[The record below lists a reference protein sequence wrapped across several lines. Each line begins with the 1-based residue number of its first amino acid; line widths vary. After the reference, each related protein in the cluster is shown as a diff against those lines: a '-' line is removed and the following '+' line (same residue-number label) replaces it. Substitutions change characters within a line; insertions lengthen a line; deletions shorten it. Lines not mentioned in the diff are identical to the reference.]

1 MTSAETSAA
10 TAVDPTRLFARVFG
24 VVLLLVGILGL
35 VLGDKLL
42 FGILNIDLVEDI
54 IHVASGLLLLYVGFA
69 ASAPVAKA
77 LVVGLGVVYLI
88 VTSLGFF
95 APAFIETLNPSGYTI
110 VDNLIHLLVGTLAI
124 GAALLV
130 KPSGPRAPRGPK
142 PPKKAW
148 GMP

>member
-1 MTSAETSAA
+1 MTSAHMSA
-10 TAVDPTRLFARVFG
+10 TTGVDPVRLFARVFG

-54 IHVASGLLLLYVGFA
+54 IHVASGSLLLYVGFA
-69 ASAPVAKA
+69 ASAPIAKA

-88 VTSLGFF
+88 VTLLGFF
-95 APAFIETLNPSGYTI
+95 APDFIEKLNPSGYTI
-110 VDNLIHLLVGTLAI
+110 LDNLIHLAVGTLAI
-124 GAALLV
+124 VTALLV
-130 KPSGPRAPRGPK
+130 KPTGTQAARGPK
-142 PPKKAW
+142 APKKAW

>member
-1 MTSAETSAA
+1 MTTTDTSVA
-10 TAVDPTRLFARVFG
+10 TGVDATRLFARVFG

-42 FGILNIDLVEDI
+42 FGILNIDLVEDL

-69 ASAPVAKA
+69 ANAPVAKA

-88 VTSLGFF
+88 VTLLGFF
-95 APAFIETLNPSGYTI
+95 APGFIEKLNPSGYTV

-124 GAALLV
+124 VAALLV
-130 KPSGPRAPRGPK
+130 KPSGPRAPRAPK